1 MNRKWTVFGL
11 VAGMFVA
18 LTAAS
23 LSTAQ
28 DKKDSELEEIMEK
41 VQKHNGVI
49 TKGTRTPAGYKKAQ
63 ADIEKSA
70 LELAKLAKK
79 VKPIKSALNKAK
91 DTANPGA
98 KWEEISDHFF
108 KSSEELAK
116 VVAKAGS
123 TQAEAKTAFNAVKKT
138 CTDCHGVFRVEE

>member
-11 VAGMFVA
+11 VAGMLVA

-79 VKPIKSALNKAK
+79 VKPIKSALKQAK

-123 TQAEAKTAFNAVKKT
+123 TQAEAKAAFNAVKKS